1 MNQDKRRDSWGIAP
15 LTGVANRIRCKN
27 MGMRILS
34 PKELTSLRSKLK
46 VELAANSK
54 RSIPS
59 LARAL
64 DTPEVDIQMVLLGNT
79 DMFRAV
85 GNPPKWQLHS
95 AHSKKQAN
103 TRATKEATARAATP
117 ASEPAKQRIAKK
129 DRTQNWS
136 SLAIKAPLPS
146 MASLKLRKW
155 QKEALTSWIAN
166 DRHGIISAVT
176 GAGKTRVG
184 IAAIRDQLG
193 RRGKVVVL
201 VPNQILQDQ
210 WFQEIKE
217 TFPSRTVVRL
227 GNGHKQTLANG
238 EILVAIAA
246 SGRQYS
252 FDVPKGSNCLLIA
265 DECHRYASSKN
276 RKALEDACNTRLGL
290 TATVERMDG
299 LHETVLYGYFGPIV
313 YSLGYEQALR
323 EKVISPFRTCFVG
336 SNFTPDER
344 KLYDKLTDELV
355 QLRLV
360 LVHKFGASDKSFSE
374 FLSDVIRLM
383 NDGSP
388 AASRASKAWQSRW
401 VERRHLL
408 SRSAEKLKTLER
420 LAQIFDDADRSL
432 VFTLSIESANDVAKM
447 LNRKGIRCGV
457 HSSEM
462 SIDARNEMIDA
473 FANGTL
479 KVIATVFTLEE
490 GVDIPEADLAVIIG
504 TTQQRR
510 AIIQRLGRILRVKSD
525 KRFAR
530 FVYMYVN
537 GTTEDPNN
545 GAHETVLSE
554 LIEVSVESAVFSL
567 PGPISPI
574 RQFLKPKRRAS
585 VSTADTKM
593 HGFTVQSE

>member
-1 MNQDKRRDSWGIAP
+1 
-15 LTGVANRIRCKN
+15 

-46 VELAANSK
+46 VELAVNPK

-64 DTPEVDIQMVLLGNT
+64 DTPKADIQMVLLGNT
-79 DMFRAV
+79 DVFRAV
-85 GNPPKWQLHS
+85 GDPPKWQLHS

-103 TRATKEATARAATP
+103 TRATREAKDRVATP
-117 ASEPAKQRIAKK
+117 AAEPAKQRIAKK
-129 DRTQNWS
+129 DRTQNWA
-136 SLAIKAPLPS
+136 SLATKVPLPS

-155 QKEALTSWIAN
+155 QKEALATWIAN

-210 WFQEIKE
+210 WFEEIKE

-227 GNGHKQTLANG
+227 GNGHKQTLADG

-265 DECHRYASSKN
+265 DECHRYASVQN
-276 RKALEDACNTRLGL
+276 RKALEDTCNTRLGL

-299 LHETVLYGYFGPIV
+299 LHESVLFGYFGPIV
-313 YSLGYEQALR
+313 HTLGYEQALK
-323 EKVISPFRTCFVG
+323 EKVISPFRTSFIG
-336 SNFTPDER
+336 SNFTPAERTQYDE
-344 KLYDKLTDELV
+344 LTDDLAN
-355 QLRLV
+355 LRLV
-360 LVHKFGASDKSFSE
+360 LIHKYGVSEKSFSD
-374 FLSDVIRLM
+374 FLADVIRLI

-388 AASRASKAWQSRW
+388 AASKAAKSWQSKW
-401 VERRHLL
+401 VERRQLL
-408 SRSAEKLKTLER
+408 SQSAEKLKNLEK
-420 LAQIFDDADRSL
+420 LAGIFNDADRSL
-432 VFTLSIESANDVAKM
+432 VFTLSIESATSVAKM
-447 LNRKGIRCGV
+447 LNRKGIKCGV

-462 SIDARNEMIDA
+462 NVDARNDMLAD
-473 FANGTL
+473 FAAGKL
-479 KVIATVFTLEE
+479 KVIASVFTLEE
-490 GVDIPEADLAVIIG
+490 GVDVPEADLAVVFG

-510 AIIQRLGRILRVKSD
+510 AMIQRLGRILRVKPD

-530 FVYMYVN
+530 FVYMFVN
-537 GTTEDPNN
+537 NTTEDPNN
-545 GAHETVLSE
+545 GAHETVLTE
-554 LIEVSVESAVFSL
+554 LINVSDESAAFAL
-567 PGPISPI
+567 PGPIAPI
-574 RQFLKPKRRAS
+574 RQFLKPKRRSKAAS
-585 VSTADTKM
+585 TSTSRLS
-593 HGFTVQSE
+593 FTARNA